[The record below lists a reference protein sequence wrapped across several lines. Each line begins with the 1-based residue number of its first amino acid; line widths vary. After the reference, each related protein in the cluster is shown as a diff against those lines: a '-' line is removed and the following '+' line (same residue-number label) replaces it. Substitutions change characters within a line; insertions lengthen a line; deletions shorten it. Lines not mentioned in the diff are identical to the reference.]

1 MTGAHHH
8 HDERERRT
16 WQNPESI
23 LALIGLS
30 RGQTFVDVGCGDGF
44 FALPAARI
52 VGPLGRIVGIDI
64 DAAALDRL
72 RGKAVRE
79 GLGNIFLHHGPAEEI
94 ILCNICADVIF
105 FGIDLHDFDD
115 PARVLERA
123 REMVKP
129 TGIVVDLDWRKE
141 MQPLGPPFEKR
152 FSVAYAVSLMEKAGL
167 RVESVAE
174 SGVYHYII
182 LARPADDPVPE
193 ERP

>member
-1 MTGAHHH
+1 MTGGHHY
-8 HDERERRT
+8 HDEEERRT

-30 RGQTFVDVGCGDGF
+30 AGQTFVDVGCGDGF

-52 VGPLGRIVGIDI
+52 VGPLGRIIGIDI
-64 DAAALDRL
+64 DADALDRL
-72 RGKAVRE
+72 RREAVRE
-79 GLGNIFLHHGPAEEI
+79 GLENIFLHHGPAEEI
-94 ILCNICADVIF
+94 ILCSICADVIF

-129 TGIVVDLDWRKE
+129 AGVVVDLDWRKE
-141 MQPLGPPFEKR
+141 MQPFGPPFEKR
-152 FSVAYAVSLMEKAGL
+152 FSVEYAVSLMERAGL

-174 SGVYHYII
+174 SGIYHYII
-182 LARPADDPVPE
+182 LARPTREP
-193 ERP
+193 